1 MTPTLREAYDL
12 YIGPYVLA
20 IKIGAF
26 ALVAAGL
33 SWLMFSL
40 GRDSMRESR
49 DNYKDQVEECIAA
62 NTANQ
67 ATIAALSDAN
77 AAFEAV
83 AKGEAERTAESIADY
98 EKRLSKAAARE
109 KKLTRQLEEAY
120 EKDKDWADTPV
131 GDAYRRLLNETSK
144 D

>member
-12 YIGPYVLA
+12 YVGPYVLA
-20 IKIGAF
+20 IKIGIA
-26 ALVAAGL
+26 ALVVVGL
-33 SWLMFSL
+33 CWFMFSM

-49 DNYKDQVEECIAA
+49 DKYKAQVEECVAA
-62 NTANQ
+62 NTSNQ
-67 ATIAALSDAN
+67 ATIAALSEAN

-83 AKGEAERTAESIADY
+83 AKGEAERAAEAIADY

-131 GDAYRRLLNETSK
+131 GDAYRRLLNETGK